1 MLLTKLTLK
10 VAPELISAFYPLLG
24 KGFSVYAPSG
34 SGIKEYLCSYLG
46 IDADYFDDRIQTLFL
61 DGSPVDDPESA
72 QLKPGSILA
81 LSGAMPGLAG
91 ATLRRGGF
99 YGRLRGEISYDQD
112 TVCDASGECLIRV
125 KVFNLLTRELGP
137 RFLEKGIQID
147 SEAVSDLLKNRS
159 RRIAGGSREA
169 FIDEKPIEPAALIE
183 MDLPDGDVLLRVYS

>member
-1 MLLTKLTLK
+1 MQLTKLTLK
-10 VAPELISAFYPLLG
+10 VSRELISAFYPLLG
-24 KGFSVYAPSG
+24 MGFFVCAPSG
-34 SGIKEYLCSYLG
+34 SNIKKYLCSYLD
-46 IDADYFDDRIQTLFL
+46 IEADYFDDRIQTLFL

-72 QLKPGSILA
+72 KLRSGSILA

-99 YGRLRGEISYDQD
+99 YGRLRGEISYDQN
-112 TVCDASGECLIRV
+112 TACEASGECLIRV

-147 SEAVSDLLKNRS
+147 SGAVSDLLKNRS
-159 RRIAGGSREA
+159 RRIADGSREA
-169 FIDEKPIEPAALIE
+169 MIDEKPIKPATLIE